1 MRHIAVIIFL
11 LGTLLWLP
19 ASNADV
25 YTWTDEN
32 GIKHFGNQPPENAAD
47 ARVIFKE
54 EPYNAAEDQKLREKQ
69 EKEAV
74 KLIRELEKEEQREAA
89 EARQEA
95 AEAEKNRKPTQQE
108 RIAAEKQR
116 LEKIIADLEAK
127 PLEFYGSQK
136 NKRVRIGYYRYRLE
150 TLISDPEKY
159 FSEPTSFEGNVKKEL
174 PSAESE

>member
-1 MRHIAVIIFL
+1 MKHMTVISL
-11 LGTLLWLP
+11 VLGILLWVP

-32 GIKHFGNQPPENAAD
+32 GVKHFGTQPPENATN
-47 ARVIFKE
+47 ARVVFKE
-54 EPYNAAEDQKLREKQ
+54 EPYNATADQKRTEAQ
-69 EKEAV
+69 EKEITE
-74 KLIRELEKEEQREAA
+74 LIRELEKEEAEQAA
-89 EARQEA
+89 AAKQKA

-116 LEKIIADLEAK
+116 LNKKIADLEAK

-150 TLISDPEKY
+150 TLLSDPEKY
-159 FSEPTSFEGNVKKEL
+159 FKEPTRFEGNVKYE
-174 PSAESE
+174 